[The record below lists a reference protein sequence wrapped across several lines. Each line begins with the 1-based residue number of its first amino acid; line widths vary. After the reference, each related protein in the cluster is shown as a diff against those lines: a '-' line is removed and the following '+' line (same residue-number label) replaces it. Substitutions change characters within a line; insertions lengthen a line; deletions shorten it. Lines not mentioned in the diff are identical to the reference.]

1 LVEQGSILEDDIRAD
16 LGKMK
21 ILNWSKKAMDRETR
35 KIIGQQGKT
44 HKEMEH
50 RQVNTNTVV
59 ETPI

>member
-1 LVEQGSILEDDIRAD
+1 MEDDIRAD